1 MAAPLS
7 YMKFTR
13 GTTSFTVPTMWGS
26 GVSANGGMLATA
38 AEGLF
43 TYGENRAEAQ
53 DRTYSNGSVLPPA
66 AVYSGREF
74 SVDVTLFSRNGEYNV
89 KSNLKSFHDFL
100 VGGELTFETDY
111 PHNLTCMVER
121 VDVSQADWAGTSR
134 VVLQITLKAAE
145 A

>member
-7 YMKFTR
+7 YMKFSR
-13 GTTSFTVPTMWGS
+13 GGTSFTAPTMWGK
-26 GVSANGGMLATA
+26 GIDATGGMLATA

-53 DRTYSNGSVLPPA
+53 DRSYSNGSVLPPTP
-66 AVYSGREF
+66 VYSGREF
-74 SVDVTLFSRNGEYNV
+74 SVDITLFSRNGEYNV
-89 KSNLKSFHDFL
+89 KNNLKSFHDFL
-100 VGGELTFETDY
+100 IGGKLTFVTDY

-121 VDVSQADWAGTSR
+121 VDVSQAEWAGTSR
-134 VVLQITLKAAE
+134 AVLQITLKAAQ